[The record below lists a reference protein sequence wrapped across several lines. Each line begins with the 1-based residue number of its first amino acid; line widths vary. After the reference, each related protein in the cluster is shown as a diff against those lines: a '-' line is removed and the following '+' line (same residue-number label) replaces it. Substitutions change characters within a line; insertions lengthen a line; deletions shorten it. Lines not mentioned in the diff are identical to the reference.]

1 MINVGFDVVSDS
13 TSDASVT
20 LRSSLLAAG
29 NSKHLQQCK
38 LCQEKRL
45 DPEKSYQG
53 SLLPGVPFAEAE
65 APSSQEVQGPFKINY
80 SIAGMSCTACVNTI
94 GDAVK
99 VLPGVSE
106 VVVSLLDNS
115 ASAVVEKEGTAQ
127 IIAETIEDCGFEATI
142 MKIKPVKSA
151 AIANTTRTVSLLVKG
166 MHSQ

>member
-29 NSKHLQQCK
+29 NSKHLQQCT
-38 LCQEKRL
+38 LCQEKHQ
-45 DPEKSYQG
+45 SYQD
-53 SLLPGVPFAEAE
+53 SLLPGAPSAEAE
-65 APSSQEVQGPFKINY
+65 APSSQEIQGPFKINY

-115 ASAVVEKEGTAQ
+115 ASAVVEKEETAQ